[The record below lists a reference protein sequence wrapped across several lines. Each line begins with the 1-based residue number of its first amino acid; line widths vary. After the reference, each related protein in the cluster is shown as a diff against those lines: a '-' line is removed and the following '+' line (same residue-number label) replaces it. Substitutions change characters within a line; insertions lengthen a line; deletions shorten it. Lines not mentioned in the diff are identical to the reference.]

1 MRDIGQQSQYRRT
14 DLTGVD
20 DKLSLVAAV
29 GIMTSKA
36 TCFDYPSPNL
46 HFEANTL
53 RLRCCLPGG
62 DISGSHMDPRGAR
75 WCTFSLRNPI

>member
-36 TCFDYPSPNL
+36 TCFDYPSQ
-46 HFEANTL
+46 FT
-53 RLRCCLPGG
+53 C
-62 DISGSHMDPRGAR
+62 RGEYA
-75 WCTFSLRNPI
+75 

>member
-1 MRDIGQQSQYRRT
+1 MRDIGQQSQYQRT

-36 TCFDYPSPNL
+36 TCFDYPSQ
-46 HFEANTL
+46 FTC
-53 RLRCCLPGG
+53 RG
-62 DISGSHMDPRGAR
+62 DSAVACPAAMSVVRIWTRAERDGAL
-75 WCTFSLRNPI
+75 FP